1 MTAKELRELTDEE
14 LKDISLRKDKRGCA
28 TSDADKAQRIRQEK
42 SGYWTGISR
51 RAPSYEAMLAQ
62 EKGTS
67 CFTKR
72 FK

>member
-1 MTAKELRELTDEE
+1 MTSKELRELTDEE
-14 LKDISLRKDKRGCA
+14 LKEISLRKDKRGCF
-28 TSDADKAQRIRQEK
+28 TEDANKAQEIRRER

-62 EKGTS
+62 EKGTNG
-67 CFTKR
+67 FVKR